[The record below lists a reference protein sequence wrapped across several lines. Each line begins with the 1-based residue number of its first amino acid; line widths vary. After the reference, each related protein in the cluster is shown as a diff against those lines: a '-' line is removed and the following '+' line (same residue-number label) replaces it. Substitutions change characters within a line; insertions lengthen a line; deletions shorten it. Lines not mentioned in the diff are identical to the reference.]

1 MVRKELE
8 LATFYKLMKKR
19 ESLNHTWTLIST
31 FDTALLSDFSKFESH
46 TRDRLRGSNKPRNAV
61 EKRLKLKKGFLV
73 RLFEA
78 FQFNSI

>member
-1 MVRKELE
+1 M
-8 LATFYKLMKKR
+8 
-19 ESLNHTWTLIST
+19 IST

>member
-1 MVRKELE
+1 M
-8 LATFYKLMKKR
+8 
-19 ESLNHTWTLIST
+19 IST

-61 EKRLKLKKGFLV
+61 EKRLKKGFLG